1 MFDLGFQE
9 LVIIFVVA
17 LLVFGPKKLPEIGRS
32 LGRGIAELKKAMQ
45 GIQSSIHEEEKLIKK
60 DLPDIK
66 ESIEKPLASINLKVD
81 DLQPMDKANTPGN
94 PDILKKSE
102 KPESSNVVGQT
113 SQSEDTD
120 RKKVVEK

>member
-9 LVIIFVVA
+9 LIIIFVVA

-45 GIQSSIHEEEKLIKK
+45 GIQTSIQEEEKLIKK

-66 ESIEKPLASINLKVD
+66 ESLEKPLADIKLD
-81 DLQPMDKANTPGN
+81 IHDLQPLDKTT
-94 PDILKKSE
+94 LS
-102 KPESSNVVGQT
+102 PENSGDSAVA
-113 SQSEDTD
+113 SQPSQPKDTD
-120 RKKVVEK
+120 KKVVEK